1 MTVHMQTDRRFR
13 RASRPRRRTRSATR
27 RWLRVA
33 LRVSLTGGL
42 VVVGHS
48 ALALLVVAPFLAV
61 EHIVVRGHDQLFEG
75 EVLALVSGLRGENI
89 LTVDLD
95 AHRRRLVASP
105 WLRDGTLR
113 RILPSTVEVLV
124 TERRPVAVARFDDR
138 LYLVDGCGAIIDR
151 HGPRFAGFDLPI
163 IDGLGAGGTSAPV
176 VDPARMVLAARLLE
190 QLGPHP
196 EVLGIVSQIDVSDPY
211 DAVVLLKDDPALL
224 HLGGDRF
231 FERLRFYAEL
241 APTLRA
247 RVADIDY
254 VDLRFG
260 HRVVVGPVGRP
271 APARAEFRTQGSGQ
285 ELGSPSLGVVLMPR
299 PASARQDEGA
309 DRQ

>member
-1 MTVHMQTDRRFR
+1 MTVHTRTDRRFR
-13 RASRPRRRTRSATR
+13 RARRPGRRASGATR

-33 LRVSLTGGL
+33 RRVGLIGGI
-42 VVVGHS
+42 VVVGHF
-48 ALALLVVAPFLAV
+48 AAALLVVAPFLAV
-61 EHIVVRGHDQLFEG
+61 EHVVVRGHDQLSAG

-89 LTVDLD
+89 LTVDLE
-95 AHRRRLVASP
+95 AHRQRLVASP

-124 TERRPVAVARFDDR
+124 TERRPVAVARFGDR
-138 LYLVDGCGAIIDR
+138 LYLVDGRGTIIDR
-151 HGPRFAGFDLPI
+151 HGPRFAVFDLPI
-163 IDGLGAGGTSAPV
+163 VDGLGARGTSAPV
-176 VDPARMVLAARLLE
+176 VDPARMALAARLLE

-196 EVLGIVSQIDVSDPY
+196 EVLGVVSQIDVADPY
-211 DAVVLLKDDPALL
+211 DAMVLLNDDPALL

-231 FERLRFYAEL
+231 LERLRFYAEL

-260 HRVVVGPVGRP
+260 HRVVVGPVGRAALSRAGP
-271 APARAEFRTQGSGQ
+271 RNRAPA
-285 ELGSPSLGVVLMPR
+285 LVVR
-299 PASARQDEGA
+299 
-309 DRQ
+309 